1 MAARVWRSCIRDAL
15 FKKLK
20 SGPVGGGF
28 APRLAST
35 RAAPKIPPPPKKG
48 RLLTGTMIGLAIA
61 GGAYV
66 TEALKSYLYMIDAIF
81 TFCIGWLFKATKFLN
96 PFFALLDPEV
106 AHRLAVSAASHGLV
120 PREKRPDPAI
130 LGLEVWGRK
139 FTNPIGLAAGFD
151 KNAEA
156 VEGLLGLGFGFVEVG
171 SVTPIPQEGN
181 PKPRIFRLRQ
191 EGAIINRC
199 GFNSEGIVVVAKR
212 LGAQHGKRK
221 MEETSSSVPS
231 SGNEVKQGGK
241 AGPGILG
248 VNLGKNK
255 TSEDAAADYV
265 QGVHTLSQYA
275 DYLVINVSSPN
286 TPGLRKLQGRKQLK
300 DLVKKVQAARDEMQW
315 AEEGPP
321 PLLVKIAPDLSKQDL
336 DDIAAV
342 ALALR
347 LDGLSQVGMVSG
359 QTETT
364 MKNEE
369 TKIIKILSQGARAS
383 KVSGCKCA
391 GPSQLVPTRMII
403 SNTTVSRPDPVSRH
417 PLAGESGG
425 LSGKP
430 LFDLSTNILK
440 EMYILTRGKIPLI
453 GCGGVSSGE
462 DAYKKIRAGATLVQ
476 LYTAFAYGGP
486 ALIPQ
491 IKIDSGQNVCNV
503 LNLDGT

>member
-1 MAARVWRSCIRDAL
+1 MAARFWRSSIKEAL
-15 FKKLK
+15 ESSLRRRAAGMGPSVRQLSSSAASELPKLK
-20 SGPVGGGF
+20 
-28 APRLAST
+28 
-35 RAAPKIPPPPKKG
+35 PKIPPLSKKG
-48 RLLTGTMIGLAIA
+48 RILTGGVIGLCIA

-66 TEALKSYLYMIDAIF
+66 STADEAK
-81 TFCIGWLFKATKFLN
+81 FCGWLFDFTKVIN
-96 PFFALLDPEV
+96 PVFALLDAEL
-106 AHRLAVSAASHGLV
+106 AHRLAVLAASHGLV
-120 PREKRPDPAI
+120 PREKRSDPPS

-139 FTNPIGLAAGFD
+139 FSNPIGLAAGFD

-171 SVTPIPQEGN
+171 SVTPLPQEGN
-181 PKPRIFRLRQ
+181 PKPRIFRLPEER
-191 EGAIINRC
+191 AVINRY

-221 MEETSSSVPS
+221 MEETSGSSRASNPAS
-231 SGNEVKQGGK
+231 TAAADDNQIKQGGK

-255 TSEDAAADYV
+255 NSEDAMADYV

-300 DLVKKVQAARDEMQW
+300 DLVKRVQEARDEMQW
-315 AEEGPP
+315 GEEGPP
-321 PLLVKIAPDLSKQDL
+321 PLLVKIAPDLTKEDL

-342 ALALR
+342 ALNLR
-347 LDGLSQVGMVSG
+347 LDGL
-359 QTETT
+359 
-364 MKNEE
+364 
-369 TKIIKILSQGARAS
+369 
-383 KVSGCKCA
+383 
-391 GPSQLVPTRMII
+391 II
-403 SNTTVSRPDPVSRH
+403 SNTTISRPPPVDQYPISKE
-417 PLAGESGG
+417 AGG

-430 LFDLSTNILK
+430 LFDLSTNVLK
-440 EMYILTRGKIPLI
+440 EMYLLTRGKIPLI

-491 IKIDSGQNVCNV
+491 IKAELAEC
-503 LNLDGT
+503 LERDGFKSVQEAVGADYREIN